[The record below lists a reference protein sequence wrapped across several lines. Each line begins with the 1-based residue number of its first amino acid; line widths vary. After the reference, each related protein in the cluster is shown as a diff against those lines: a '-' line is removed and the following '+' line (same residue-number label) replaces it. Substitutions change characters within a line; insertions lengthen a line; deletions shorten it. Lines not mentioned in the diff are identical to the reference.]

1 MTRLLFVA
9 ALSAFAA
16 AGCGSSMPARLYTL
30 SATATADGLPATTL
44 SVVVGP
50 VTLPATVD
58 RPQLVVQDGPN
69 RVTFE
74 EFDRWAAPL
83 DDGIARAVAGNL
95 AVLLGTPRVA
105 ATSLPGFEP
114 AYRVRIA
121 VERFDAVPGSTVTVE
136 ALWVVEPVTSSP
148 RTVSGRT
155 VTSEPVQ
162 GLDLTAVAAAQSRAL
177 AAVSADVAA
186 AIRASARSRR

>member
-1 MTRLLFVA
+1 MTRLLLVA

-16 AGCGSSMPARLYTL
+16 AGCGSSMPARFYTL
-30 SATATADGLPATTL
+30 SATATADGLPATAL

-95 AVLLGTPRVA
+95 AVLLGTPQVA
-105 ATSLPGFEP
+105 ATPLPGFEA

-121 VERFDAVPGSTVTVE
+121 VERFDAVPGSSVTVE
-136 ALWVVEPVTSSP
+136 ALWVVEPTSSRRP
-148 RTVSGRT
+148 VSGRT

-162 GLDLTAVAAAQSRAL
+162 GTDLTAVAAAQSRAL
-177 AAVSADVAA
+177 AAVSADIAS
-186 AIRASARSRR
+186 AIRASARPKR